1 MKNSITEKKILNIY
15 DNENISKLNNNNI
28 LDTNPKNDNILDNFE
43 LNNLDYDEACELDN
57 RGFCRTYCSVLMR
70 EHLFFFT
77 FFACKDYNL
86 FYVKIE
92 RFLTLVCIEMTVNG
106 LFFVHET
113 MYGKYIEEEEFTFM
127 QKIPQY
133 LFTLIASHLIE
144 VILCFMG
151 MTDTHLYQIKALPK
165 NEQNGE
171 KVVNIIDRMKNKL
184 ICFYIFTFLL
194 FLFNWYFISA
204 FCAVYQNT
212 QKIFLKDSGISFLT
226 SMIDPFIIYGATTL
240 FRYISLLGCCKKKL
254 GCVYKIIDLIPIF

>member
-1 MKNSITEKKILNIY
+1 
-15 DNENISKLNNNNI
+15 
-28 LDTNPKNDNILDNFE
+28 
-43 LNNLDYDEACELDN
+43 
-57 RGFCRTYCSVLMR
+57 
-70 EHLFFFT
+70 
-77 FFACKDYNL
+77 
-86 FYVKIE
+86 
-92 RFLTLVCIEMTVNG
+92 
-106 LFFVHET
+106 
-113 MYGKYIEEEEFTFM
+113 M

-133 LFTLIASHLIE
+133 LFTLISSHLIE

-240 FRYISLLGCCKKKL
+240 FRYISLLGFCKKKL
-254 GCVYKIIDLIPIF
+254 GCVYKISDLIPIF